1 VHKIF
6 SEYFLTHPIIIFDTL
21 FDVWHGIVPVILI
34 FYRKEALEMLRL
46 QYLQHLSD
54 VKDTLSPDTILL
66 SFDIFLSWLNI
77 LEVQ

>member
-1 VHKIF
+1 
-6 SEYFLTHPIIIFDTL
+6 
-21 FDVWHGIVPVILI
+21 
-34 FYRKEALEMLRL
+34 MLRL